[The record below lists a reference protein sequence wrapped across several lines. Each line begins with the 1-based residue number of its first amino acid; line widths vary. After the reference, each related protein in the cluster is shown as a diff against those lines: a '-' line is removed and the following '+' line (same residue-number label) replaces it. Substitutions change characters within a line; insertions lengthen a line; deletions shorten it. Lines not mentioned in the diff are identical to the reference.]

1 VITRPRSAVRARA
14 RLGDLAGVAL
24 GAMGALIALAYA
36 GGRWLQAAGYRMQVN
51 APPLTGNID
60 PRLGITALPAGVVGA
75 AGVRWGVDRARQLPW
90 RRLMALTFLA
100 ALAWAAALAAWDGVA
115 GFTRSSLSPVDY
127 LQALPAI
134 GAAPGAFLRGFAANV
149 GSLPAHVRAH
159 PPGLVLALWGM
170 DRVGLGGAGWAAVLQ
185 MLGGAAS
192 VPAVLLSLREVAGE
206 RSARAAAPFVML
218 SCGALFWSSGDAV
231 FLGVGA
237 WAATLVVLATGRRGP
252 ASVALC
258 LGGGALFGLGAMLSY
273 GLPLLAVIPLTVALA
288 RRRLGP
294 VLLAGGTAVG
304 VVAAL
309 CGALGWSWF
318 GGLAITRAQYAV
330 SLARIRPYA
339 YFVWAN
345 LAAFAVVLGP
355 AVWVALTRQRDRHA
369 WWLIAGA
376 ALGVALA
383 DLSGLSKGEVERIWL
398 PFAPWIVLA
407 TSSFEDAD
415 GARRWLGLQVIWA
428 LAIQWAVR
436 SPW

>member
-1 VITRPRSAVRARA
+1 MIARPRPVVRARA
-14 RLGDLAGVAL
+14 RLGDLSGVVV
-24 GAMGALIALAYA
+24 GAVVALIAMAYV

-51 APPLTGNID
+51 APPLTGNVE
-60 PRLGITALPAGVVGA
+60 PRLGLTALPAGVVGA
-75 AGVRWGVDRARQLPW
+75 VGARWGVDRARRLPW

-100 ALAWAAALAAWDGVA
+100 ALVWAAALAAWDGVG

-127 LQALPAI
+127 LQALPTI
-134 GAAPGAFLRGFAANV
+134 GSAPGAFLRGFAANV

-159 PPGLVLALWGM
+159 PPGLVLTLWGM
-170 DRVGLGGAGWAAVLQ
+170 DRVGLGGAGWAAALQ

-192 VPAVLLSLREVAGE
+192 VPAVLLAMRDVAGE
-206 RSARAAAPFVML
+206 RAARAAAPFAVL

-237 WAATLVVLATGRRGP
+237 WAVTLVVLATSRRGP
-252 ASVALC
+252 ISAALG

-288 RRRLGP
+288 RRRPGP
-294 VLLAGGTAVG
+294 VLLAGATALG
-304 VVAAL
+304 VVSGL
-309 CGALGWSWF
+309 CAALGWSWF
-318 GGLAITRAQYAV
+318 QGLAITRAQYAV

-355 AVWVALTRQRDRHA
+355 AVWVALTRLRDRRA
-369 WWLIAGA
+369 WWLIAA
-376 ALGVALA
+376 ALLAVVLA

-407 TSSFEDAD
+407 TASFEEAD
-415 GARRWLGLQVIWA
+415 GARRWLGAQVVWA
-428 LAIQWAVR
+428 LLIQWAVR